1 MMQYSIVALKFDF
14 YLVVTAVIKSLSLL
28 RRGFLFLSSYSDL
41 HNDMPLHSSAHTVIY
56 NDGSKSELL
65 ENNKKPLRRRES

>member
-14 YLVVTAVIKSLSLL
+14 YLVVTAVIKSLL
-28 RRGFLFLSSYSDL
+28 RSGFLFLSSYSDL